1 MLTKS
6 IFIMLLLFYNIILF
20 PVITK
25 SRIWSS
31 YYFNRFDSSSLKTL
45 SVYLCQYFHVRIS
58 FASDVSR
65 LLSASRN
72 AVQVSIW
79 DMTVSSRNKDVVSLR
94 LCERS
99 MYYLEQITSIPSAIY
114 YLISTTLYKASREK
128 RICLSQTKH
137 ERLSIYFTWNY
148 SNFQKCIM
156 VSCIRF
162 LRNINQFNEIN

>member
-1 MLTKS
+1 MLTKN

-20 PVITK
+20 PAITK

-99 MYYLEQITSIPSAIY
+99 MYVEQITSIPSAIY
-114 YLISTTLYKASREK
+114 YFISTTLYKASREK